1 MKPKHALLLAL
12 ALPALAP
19 AQGFEASLNV
29 GASAIRTKDIG
40 SGFTLDSGFKL
51 AGRMTMNTRDYTG
64 YEIGY
69 AYNRAQLAQAG
80 QGEQGMGIHQGFAEV
95 LLYATPRDARFRP
108 FVAGG
113 GHFANFVPPGAS
125 ATQGQGETR
134 FGINYG
140 AGLKVKV
147 TGPWQ
152 ARLDF
157 RQFNTAKPFGLG
169 ATGRMR
175 INEISAG
182 VSFTM

>member
-1 MKPKHALLLAL
+1 MFLKHAALFALVLPVLAQ
-12 ALPALAP
+12 

-29 GASAIRTKDIG
+29 GASAIRTRDLG
-40 SGFTLDSGFKL
+40 SGYTLDRGFKL
-51 AGRMTMNTRDYTG
+51 AGRMTMNTREYMG

-80 QGEQGMGIHQGFAEV
+80 QGQQGMGIHQGFAGV
-95 LLYATPRDARFRP
+95 LLYATPRDARIRP
-108 FVAGG
+108 FLAGG

-140 AGLKVKV
+140 GGVKIKI

-152 ARLDF
+152 VRLDF
-157 RQFNTAKPFGLG
+157 RQFNTAKPFS

-175 INEISAG
+175 MNEISAG

>member
-1 MKPKHALLLAL
+1 MNVKYALLWALVLPGLAH
-12 ALPALAP
+12 

-29 GASAIRTKDIG
+29 GASAIQSKDIG
-40 SGFTLDSGFKL
+40 SGYTLDSGFKL
-51 AGRMTMNTRDYTG
+51 AGRMTMNTRDYMG
-64 YEIGY
+64 YEVGY
-69 AYNRAQLAQAG
+69 AYNRAQLG
-80 QGEQGMGIHQGFAEV
+80 LSGEDQQGMGIHQGFAEV
-95 LLYATPRDARFRP
+95 LLYATPRDARIRP

-140 AGLKVKV
+140 GGVKVKI

-152 ARLDF
+152 VRLDF

-169 ATGRMR
+169 ASGRMR
-175 INEISAG
+175 MNEISAG